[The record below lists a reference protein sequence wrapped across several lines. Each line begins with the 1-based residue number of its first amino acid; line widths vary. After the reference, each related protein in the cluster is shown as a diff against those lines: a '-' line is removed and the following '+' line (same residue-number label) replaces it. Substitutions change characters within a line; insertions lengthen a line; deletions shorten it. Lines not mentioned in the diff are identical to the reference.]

1 MSKRAAQSSSGF
13 ILRPPISQAMAGEII
28 GQRVSDTAWL
38 EIRRAFE
45 AYGKR
50 KDALEASKSS
60 RSKGDSQSWHTRQ
73 QAATKAIEAAM
84 SKVASAKS
92 KHGEFMHEASENFT
106 IENFGY
112 SHGPEYC
119 AQQKLD
125 TAYMLMLD
133 ALMILERANPQEIEI
148 PTSAHSRDI
157 LVRDIHAALDKSGIG
172 CKPSSGYDLGQLDK
186 VGIDDLTEFERLVI
200 AFCIGDDKKPA
211 AFAAWL
217 RGVFADGENQG

>member
-73 QAATKAIEAAM
+73 QAATKAIKAAM
-84 SKVASAKS
+84 GKVESARS
-92 KHGEFMHEASENFT
+92 KHGGFMHEASENYN

-112 SHGPEYC
+112 SAGAENS
-119 AQQKLD
+119 ASDKLGA
-125 TAYMLMLD
+125 AYLHMLD
-133 ALMILERANPQEIEI
+133 ALMILERANPQKIEI
-148 PTSAHSRDI
+148 PTSAHSRDL
-157 LVRDIHAALDKSGIG
+157 LVLDIHAALDKSGIG
-172 CKPSSGYDLGQLDK
+172 CKLSSGYNLDLLDP
-186 VGIDDLTEFERLVI
+186 VTINDLTEFERLVI